1 MQLKLLNIFKNL
13 CKFKHCFVNR
23 QLMKINGKLWHIC
36 YTNRS
41 KYISEYTVL
50 ATIKLYSY
58 IYMITR
64 NILALCEQSAFKPVC
79 IRRCPCFHYCKLNH
93 SDIVERYKVIF
104 IDDVFFF
111 LFFNLWTIN
120 VTLGIRVLVSCLHEP
135 HAMMIDW
142 VQCWFF
148 VNKVICFSK
157 SITVTDLIHMLC
169 YLCELLYNPL
179 SPSIEYICIIVLW

>member
-13 CKFKHCFVNR
+13 CRFKHCFVNR

-58 IYMITR
+58 IYDNKKYISVMRAKCVQTC
-64 NILALCEQSAFKPVC
+64 LHPSMSLFPLLQVKPQRHC
-79 IRRCPCFHYCKLNH
+79 WKLK
-93 SDIVERYKVIF
+93 SYFYWRWF
-104 IDDVFFF
+104 LF
-111 LFFNLWTIN
+111 LFFYLWTIN

-142 VQCWFF
+142 VQCCFF

>member
-1 MQLKLLNIFKNL
+1 
-13 CKFKHCFVNR
+13 
-23 QLMKINGKLWHIC
+23 MKINGKLWHIC

-58 IYMITR
+58 IYIYMIT
-64 NILALCEQSAFKPVC
+64 ISIFALCEQSAFKPVC

-111 LFFNLWTIN
+111 YSFIF
-120 VTLGIRVLVSCLHEP
+120 
-135 HAMMIDW
+135 
-142 VQCWFF
+142 
-148 VNKVICFSK
+148 
-157 SITVTDLIHMLC
+157 
-169 YLCELLYNPL
+169 ELLTLLLEYAFL
-179 SPSIEYICIIVLW
+179 YHVYTSHMQWWSIEYNVGFLWTKLYASLKALLLQI

>member
-13 CKFKHCFVNR
+13 CRFKHCFVNR

-58 IYMITR
+58 IYDNKKYISVMRAKCVQTC
-64 NILALCEQSAFKPVC
+64 LHPSMSLFPLLQVKPQRHC
-79 IRRCPCFHYCKLNH
+79 WKLK
-93 SDIVERYKVIF
+93 SYFYWRW
-104 IDDVFFF
+104 FFF
-111 LFFNLWTIN
+111 NSFIFELL
-120 VTLGIRVLVSCLHEP
+120 TLLLEYSFLYHVYTSHMQWWSIEYNAG
-135 HAMMIDW
+135 
-142 VQCWFF
+142 FF

-179 SPSIEYICIIVLW
+179 SSSIEYICIIVLW